1 MKLKNIGKKF
11 ISLLVFFS
19 VVFAS
24 FGLII
29 PKTTLAGGVPVIDIT
44 HIGTTI
50 LQTVKDYL
58 LHESS
63 DYRELLRD
71 IITRQLL
78 RKMVNQTIE
87 WVQGDGEPK
96 FVSNWEDYSNSAFS
110 QGANETFEEIP
121 ADYICPEFRDDLQRM
136 LGVHFSDNPR
146 PNKSG
151 WTESLKCT
159 SGEDDYSFADP
170 QNNLYGAYTMI
181 QNQMAYQGTLKEQ
194 AAKNEAIAGKGYI
207 SPKKCLESDDFGRCL
222 QEIITT
228 PGASVA
234 DVIERVLTSNIEFM
248 SNVQSPF
255 TTLVNALVSR
265 LINTGLKE
273 IGLSTMPGGK
283 TYGYQDTAYSGA
295 VEQDLEFQKQTIIS
309 TYQRFLNEKQS
320 VLSIKK
326 QSLEIAN
333 QIASSTCPAAG
344 DIQGKI
350 NTLNSEITGLE
361 SIINR
366 LNNLIAGA
374 RSGTAEYYAEQMPI
388 VSRLYQEFMTQY
400 GEQIYQDIYTGN
412 ARTAA
417 QQELQEL
424 RRIQQQCLIK
434 V

>member
-1 MKLKNIGKKF
+1 MKLKLFSKKL
-11 ISLLVFFS
+11 ILLT
-19 VVFAS
+19 VVFSLISSLPGIFNPYKAEAKIVHDPWHTAVSAS
-24 FGLII
+24 GWAVQKVFVNVLEEVR
-29 PKTTLAGGVPVIDIT
+29 KAMRDAVVYGVLNVISDEV
-44 HIGTTI
+44 IG
-50 LQTVKDYL
+50 
-58 LHESS
+58 
-63 DYRELLRD
+63 
-71 IITRQLL
+71 
-78 RKMVNQTIE
+78 
-87 WVQGDGEPK
+87 WVQGGGEPK
-96 FVSNWEDYSNSAFS
+96 FVGNWESYLGSNYAKG
-110 QGANETFEEIP
+110 QNEVIEEIP
-121 ADYICPEFRDDLQRM
+121 ADYICVEFRDNVQRD
-136 LGVHFSDNPR
+136 LGVIFSANP
-146 PNKSG
+146 KAS
-151 WTESLKCT
+151 K
-159 SGEDDYSFADP
+159 DDYSDIKCTLYEGGDSAAP
-170 QNNLYGAYTMI
+170 QNNRYAVTAFI
-181 QNQMAYQGTLKEQ
+181 EEKMAIRGTRKAQ
-194 AAKNEAIAGKGYI
+194 SAQNEAIAGRGYI

-255 TTLVNALVSR
+255 SALVNALVSR

-283 TYGYQDTAYSGA
+283 TYSYQDTAYSGA
-295 VEQDLEFQKQTIIS
+295 VKQDLEFQKQTIIS

-350 NTLNSEITGLE
+350 NTLNSEIAGLE

-388 VSRLYQEFMTQY
+388 VGRLYQEFMAQY

-412 ARTAA
+412 ARNAA

-424 RRIQQQCLIK
+424 RRIQERCFIK
-434 V
+434 I

>member
-44 HIGTTI
+44 QIGTTI

-71 IITRQLL
+71 IIARQLL

-222 QEIITT
+222 KEIITT
-228 PGASVA
+228 PGNTVA
-234 DVIERVLTSNIEFM
+234 DVISKAMTSDIDFASNIESWLTAIVNGIINNLMQRRGLAGM
-248 SNVQSPF
+248 SG
-255 TTLVNALVSR
+255 A
-265 LINTGLKE
+265 GE
-273 IGLSTMPGGK
+273 
-283 TYGYQDTAYSGA
+283 YGYSH
-295 VEQDLEFQKQTIIS
+295 ESELEPFIKEE
-309 TYQRFLNEKQS
+309 FED
-320 VLSIKK
+320 KK
-326 QSLEIAN
+326 QSLLSSYQVMLNEEQTVLDTKKQSLQVANEIAT
-333 QIASSTCPAAG
+333 STCSYAG
-344 DIQGKI
+344 DIQAKI
-350 NTLNSEITGLE
+350 NTLNQEIAELE
-361 SIINR
+361 GIVNQIKTLMAEVAALTPKNYSSQM
-366 LNNLIAGA
+366 
-374 RSGTAEYYAEQMPI
+374 SGISTRY
-388 VSRLYQEFMTQY
+388 SRFIDKY
-400 GEQIYQDIYTGN
+400 GNQIYENIYSGN
-412 ARTAA
+412 ARNAA

-424 RRIQQQCLIK
+424 RRIQERCPIEI
-434 V
+434 